1 MCTHLPAGHFS
12 QPHSC
17 GPAHQCARA
26 PSPGDKAGQTP
37 GSRGQQR
44 CINPTTFMGFLHQ
57 LCGAAGR
64 REPGAWSR
72 CHVALRLWTSRL
84 TQRPGGPDSPCY
96 RANAGQGPRSLPG
109 STSSAHVAHPSTSG
123 VWGPGCPMLPCV
135 CLGCSL
141 AVPEA
146 PGLPQPQPRHGPAQ
160 FPCIC
165 GAGAPLESGAESQL
179 RPRLKPCSSW
189 RLSCLGHG
197 R

>member
-17 GPAHQCARA
+17 GPAHRCARA

-96 RANAGQGPRSLPG
+96 RANAGQGLRPLPG

-123 VWGPGCPMLPCV
+123 VC
-135 CLGCSL
+135 
-141 AVPEA
+141 
-146 PGLPQPQPRHGPAQ
+146 GL
-160 FPCIC
+160 
-165 GAGAPLESGAESQL
+165 GAPCRPVSAWAAASPSQKPLGSPIPSHAMVLPSFHASVGLVPLWSLE
-179 RPRLKPCSSW
+179 PN
-189 RLSCLGHG
+189 HN
-197 R
+197 